1 MIVEDDPFIAVD
13 LEDAYLEAGFEV
25 MGPFVSSESALAA
38 LEARATAP
46 DVATLDYNLTDG
58 TSRPVASV
66 LAKLGVPF
74 LMVTSEADAIRRR
87 PLFRDRPVFPKPFD
101 LSVLVG
107 HSVRLAAA

>member
-1 MIVEDDPFIAVD
+1 MIVEDDPFIAID

-38 LEARATAP
+38 LAARDTAP

-58 TSRPVASV
+58 TSRPVASM

-74 LMVTSEADAIRRR
+74 LMVTSEAEAVRHR
-87 PLFRDRPVFPKPFD
+87 PFCKGRPVFPKPFD
-101 LSVLVG
+101 LPALVG
-107 HSVRLAAA
+107 HSAALATA